1 MTTILRYVRHLRK
14 LNGIGWRVAIH
25 QSNLE
30 LTGIKGQVN
39 QLANL
44 SRSYATNPAPKLAAT
59 NYNDKGFSN
68 LENQLRK
75 TGRIFYGDV
84 KQLLS
89 DVQTMGTVSGL
100 DALLLIRSCGK
111 PLLDADPKE
120 SIQLVQEVWKTLER
134 LKVRMDV
141 SHYNALLNVYLEKDH
156 EFSPAEFLATM
167 TDKSI
172 EPNRVTLQ
180 RLIAAYCKQGDITGA
195 TKILEQMKAKGL
207 PLSEDIFN
215 SLIVGHSQAN
225 DLESAVNTLKMIEAA
240 GISPSADTY
249 TVLMCA
255 YAKRGD
261 MDSINATFDKI
272 TKAELTLLENHYLEI
287 IYALAANGHVKQAE
301 EFAAKIPNEV
311 HSDTE
316 ISRLLIK
323 LANLNQL
330 ELALRLLKSTASD
343 PLRHKIRGSL
353 LTRSLVKSGAPAK
366 DIIRVCEYMTH
377 EISNDRAFSFA
388 SYCCLSEKVDSN
400 ITLEIF
406 RAWSKSGGT
415 IREHFFWPILM
426 SHGKAL
432 NVDGMLDV
440 LRCMMNEFK
449 ITPSLETIRDYVV
462 PNMAGKWEYIIDK
475 LSEVNIPRNEILTA
489 IVDRMIVERKLRSA
503 ASVIN
508 SFPMDYPKDLLIS
521 HLVNALNDKID
532 FKAFIVVLRLLSGS
546 SESSTPD
553 SVKMTVDSCLR
564 ELMNNKSSYQ
574 ASLVANLLNE
584 MVAAG
589 LSASPEV
596 GTEVVNY
603 FGSQVSEP
611 INKLTSGSRT
621 EIPLSEY
628 NLRSYQAFQ
637 GNTAV
642 SKQLTELRRSFIEHI
657 ENHDSEA
664 IAQTLKQ
671 LESAGFLSAPVL
683 AQAISV
689 FCETED
695 IASAEDCMK
704 KFNENFPDAT
714 LDLRKLIKFAEL
726 LVKKDRIDEAFKFLS
741 EQRVEEK
748 NEKQSR
754 GVDIAQRSLL
764 DTIAATK
771 NVELTEKMFELLKSK
786 NYIEM
791 DNWSLGPLVKVHLL
805 RDDLPKALE
814 TFERACIEHK
824 CTPFKNRLSIA
835 FIEAEDANSL
845 QKLTDLCTEIH
856 GESNAL
862 VDLAFAFLDCDKVRQ
877 ARKIFETP
885 GLQVYNSKISSG
897 IEHFQKYNRPQI
909 LEEMVKI
916 TKGVER
922 MDRAHMYESL
932 LAAYAKTNDWQRGLF
947 LWTEI
952 QDEDIQPTSKFLE
965 TLSKLLKSNNQPI
978 PFAYDD
984 MVGTQKKRTIRLLST
999 SKPIHIGPFETALKA
1014 KDYDEAERL
1023 ISQESFKRVAVGK
1036 YGRLIR
1042 SVLDDNQLDKA
1053 TEMAAKLIGNYA
1065 AIPVTVFTE
1074 LGQKLAEAKRL
1085 DDIVKLGNLMD
1096 DSMKEKVRY
1105 EKILCTAIIEAK
1117 GLKEFIKSI
1126 KVEDISTD
1134 ENARNIEKKIHFGS
1148 IVHSLIKDPSCLEEF
1163 EAWAKKLDKAG
1174 VKRGMQVLWNYYYI
1188 TGNPKADLLW
1198 NDYMKSVPSPLIR
1211 PVIEYAQ
1218 KTKDVKLIETLM
1230 DKLKKHPTLT
1240 INKSGVLMS
1249 GVMEC
1254 YNLLGRYDESLGILH
1269 EATKRYRINVI
1280 PDKILLDLKQGIER
1294 SGRTFPYSFQ
1304 TQDDEFTEEID
1315 DEPEKVKFGSSK
1327 F

>member
-1 MTTILRYVRHLRK
+1 MTTMLRYVRHLRK
-14 LNGIGWRVAIH
+14 LNEIGWRVAIH

-44 SRSYATNPAPKLAAT
+44 SRSYATNSMPKLATA
-59 NYNDKGFSN
+59 NYNDRGFLN

-75 TGRIFYGDV
+75 TGRIFSGDL

-89 DVQTMGTVSGL
+89 EVQMMRTVSGL

-134 LKVRMDV
+134 MKVRMDV

-167 TDKSI
+167 ADKSI

-180 RLIAAYCKQGDITGA
+180 RLIAAYCKQGDIAGA

-225 DLESAVNTLKMIEAA
+225 DLESAVNTLKMIENA

-249 TVLMCA
+249 TALMCA

-261 MDSINATFDKI
+261 MDSINALFDKT

-287 IYALAANGHVKQAE
+287 VYALAANGHVTQAE
-301 EFAAKIPNEV
+301 EFAGKLPNEV

-343 PLRHKIRGSL
+343 PLRHRIRGSL
-353 LTRSLVKSGAPAK
+353 LIRSLVKSGAPAK
-366 DIIRVCEYMTH
+366 DLIRACEYMTNDLA
-377 EISNDRAFSFA
+377 NDRAFSFA
-388 SYCCLSEKVDSN
+388 GYCCLSEKVDPN
-400 ITLEIF
+400 VTLELF
-406 RAWSKSGGT
+406 RAWSKSGGS
-415 IREHFFWPILM
+415 IREHFFWPMLM
-426 SHGKAL
+426 SRGKAL

-449 ITPSLETIRDYVV
+449 ITPSLDTIRDYVI
-462 PNMAGKWEYIIDK
+462 PNMVGKWEYIIDK
-475 LSEVNIPRNEILTA
+475 LSEVNLPRNEILIA
-489 IVDRMIVERKLRSA
+489 IVDRMIVERKLKSA

-508 SFPMDYPKDLLIS
+508 SFPMDYPKDLLIN
-521 HLVNALNDKID
+521 HLVNSLNDKID

-546 SESSTPD
+546 SESSTSD
-553 SVKMTVDSCLR
+553 SMKSIVDSCLR
-564 ELMNNKSSYQ
+564 ELVNNKSPYQ
-574 ASLVANLLNE
+574 ADLVANLLNK
-584 MVAAG
+584 MVEAG

-596 GTEVVNY
+596 GAEVVNH
-603 FGSQVSEP
+603 FGNQVREP
-611 INKLTSGSRT
+611 ISSLTSGTRT
-621 EIPLSEY
+621 DVPLAEY
-628 NLRSYQAFQ
+628 NPRSYQTFQ
-637 GNTAV
+637 GNIAV
-642 SKQLTELRRSFIEHI
+642 SKQLMELRRSFTDHI
-657 ENHDSEA
+657 DNHDCEA
-664 IAQTLKQ
+664 IAQSLKQ

-689 FCETED
+689 FCEQED
-695 IASAEDCMK
+695 MESAEKCIK

-714 LDLRKLIKFAEL
+714 LDLRKILKFAEL
-726 LVKKDRIDEAFKFLS
+726 LVKKDRFDEAIKFLS
-741 EQRVEEK
+741 EQRAEEK
-748 NEKQSR
+748 NEKQTR
-754 GVDIAQRSLL
+754 GVEMSQRSLL
-764 DTIAATK
+764 DSVAATK
-771 NVELTEKMFELLKSK
+771 NVEQTEKMFELLKSK
-786 NYIEM
+786 NYIEV
-791 DNWSLGPLVKVHLL
+791 DNWTLGPLVKVHLL

-814 TFERACIEHK
+814 IFERACVDHK

-885 GLQVYNSKISSG
+885 GLQVFNSKITSG
-897 IEHFQKYNRPQI
+897 IEHFQRYGRPKG

-932 LAAYAKTNDWQRGLF
+932 LDAYVKTNDWQRGLS

-952 QDEDIQPTSKFLE
+952 QDDDIQPTSKFLE
-965 TLSKLLKSNNQPI
+965 KLSKLLKSNNQPI

-984 MVGTQKKRTIRLLST
+984 MVGTQRKRTIRLLST
-999 SKPIHIGPFETALKA
+999 SKPVHIGPFETALKA
-1014 KDYDEAERL
+1014 KNYDEAERL

-1036 YGRLIR
+1036 YGRLIKT
-1042 SVLDDNQLDKA
+1042 VLDDNQLDKA
-1053 TEMAAKLIGNYA
+1053 TEMAGKLISNYA
-1065 AIPVTVFTE
+1065 AIPITVFTE

-1096 DSMKEKVRY
+1096 DSMKDKVRY
-1105 EKILCTAIIEAK
+1105 EKILCTAIIETK
-1117 GLKEFIKSI
+1117 GLREFMKSI
-1126 KVEDISTD
+1126 KIEDAPTD
-1134 ENARNIEKKIHFGS
+1134 DNVRAIEKKIHFGS

-1163 EAWAKKLDKAG
+1163 ESWAEKLDKIG
-1174 VKRGMQVLWNYYYI
+1174 VKRGMQALWNYYYI
-1188 TGNPKADLLW
+1188 TGNPKADSLW

-1211 PVIEYAQ
+1211 PVIDYAQ
-1218 KTKDVKLIETLM
+1218 KKRDVKLIETLM
-1230 DKLKKHPTLT
+1230 NKLREHPTLT

-1269 EATKRYRINVI
+1269 EATKRYRVNVI

-1304 TQDDEFTEEID
+1304 TQDDESTEEDD